1 MNIFIWAHNSR
12 KRSSACLWR
21 ESHALWTHLDLM
33 SSQILDKKIRLGIPV
48 RNSDFK
54 SLAEF
59 DAFCTTSF
67 GEDWRT
73 AEFHDGKLIYCMNNT
88 QCASDTWTAAT
99 SQIQSGGWHTF
110 TYGNIRNGIRFW
122 AHIGMHRTQTFGF
135 IACLMRS
142 GTVKTTLE
150 LVIEYLSKWLVKKTF
165 AMPHVLWMR
174 NCNNAIIP
182 YFEKFSTLSLVVF

>member
-67 GEDWRT
+67 GED
-73 AEFHDGKLIYCMNNT
+73 
-88 QCASDTWTAAT
+88 
-99 SQIQSGGWHTF
+99 
-110 TYGNIRNGIRFW
+110 
-122 AHIGMHRTQTFGF
+122 
-135 IACLMRS
+135 
-142 GTVKTTLE
+142 
-150 LVIEYLSKWLVKKTF
+150 
-165 AMPHVLWMR
+165 
-174 NCNNAIIP
+174 
-182 YFEKFSTLSLVVF
+182 